1 MATNSDQ
8 SKAFNDVFNTVK
20 AAPETNDKGSNASED
35 KPHGK
40 QSQVSR
46 SDSATINRIGM
57 IDSYL
62 VCSRST
68 KKVLK
73 TSRKAKDNLE
83 FVLGTLKT
91 LKQGNLSVE
100 NEKLKDGQKTV
111 KEVMDAIEQALDTN
125 EEILNAIEQAL
136 HANEE
141 CNQG

>member
-20 AAPETNDKGSNASED
+20 EAPETNDKGSNASED

-40 QSQVSR
+40 QSQV
-46 SDSATINRIGM
+46 
-57 IDSYL
+57 
-62 VCSRST
+62 SRST

>member
-62 VCSRST
+62 
-68 KKVLK
+68 
-73 TSRKAKDNLE
+73 AKDNLE